1 VLVAVDSPTARVSDE
16 TQRVIDKLLEHQRN
30 GLLEHQRNGLFFL
43 ENNSVRPHA
52 RERQVTILME
62 PIPPWD
68 LV

>member
-16 TQRVIDKLLEHQRN
+16 TQRVIDK
-30 GLLEHQRNGLFFL
+30 LLEHQRNGLFFL